1 MTGKIRTCE
10 QYVLAELAEAR
21 QEIERLERENG
32 ELKARVAELEARVAE
47 LEAPPTK
54 VERRLEKRARG
65 LLLEHCFSFA
75 DAVEDGEPVPFDDWC
90 VKSILDFR
98 LPSGI
103 GKAALARFF
112 EPELKDAYEEQLAD
126 ELLDEE
132 AGA

>member
-32 ELKARVAELEARVAE
+32 ELKARVAE

-98 LPSGI
+98 LPSGV

-112 EPELKDAYEEQLAD
+112 EPELKDAYEEQLA
-126 ELLDEE
+126 EE

>member
-32 ELKARVAELEARVAE
+32 ELKARVAELEA
-47 LEAPPTK
+47 PPTK
-54 VERRLEKRARG
+54 VEQRLERRARG
-65 LLLEHCFSFA
+65 LLIDHCFSFV

-90 VKSILDFR
+90 ANSILDFR
-98 LPSGI
+98 LPGGI

-112 EPELKDAYEEQLAD
+112 EPELKDAYEEQLA
-126 ELLDEE
+126 EE

>member
-10 QYVLAELAEAR
+10 QYVLAELSEAR

-32 ELKARVAELEARVAE
+32 ELKARVAE

-98 LPSGI
+98 LPSGV

>member
-1 MTGKIRTCE
+1 MEIRTCE
-10 QYVLAELAEAR
+10 QYVLAMLAEAQR
-21 QEIERLERENG
+21 KIEWLEKENG
-32 ELKARVAELEARVAE
+32 GLKARVAE

-54 VERRLEKRARG
+54 VEQRLEERARG
-65 LLLEHCFSFA
+65 LLLDHCFSFA

-98 LPSGI
+98 LPGGV

-112 EPELKDAYEEQLAD
+112 EPELKDAYEKQLAD
-126 ELLDEE
+126 ELPDEE